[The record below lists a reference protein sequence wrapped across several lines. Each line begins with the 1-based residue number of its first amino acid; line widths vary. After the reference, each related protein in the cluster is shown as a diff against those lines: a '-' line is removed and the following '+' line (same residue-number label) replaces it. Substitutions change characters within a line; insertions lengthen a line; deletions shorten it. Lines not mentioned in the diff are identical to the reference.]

1 MSGLRTLYCAEPDQ
15 ATLLDELLAW
25 RQDASPMGALAL
37 LPETEKE
44 RLPQLQ
50 AICRASGLDLV
61 GALFPAIVEG
71 GQFHRQGILLLPFA
85 EMPGTALLSNLPNDA
100 NTAAAQIANVVEPML
115 DGSSYTLFLIFDA
128 MVPNIA
134 SILDALYLLLADRVA
149 YAGVN
154 AGSESFQPIPC
165 LFDENRV
172 VTDGVLCLLLPG
184 RQGAAIDHGYLAP
197 KEIITATS
205 TVGNHILS
213 IDWRPA
219 FEVYQEQVRHLYH
232 VDLTAENFYE
242 YASHFPLGMVLANNE
257 LLVRIPVVLAED
269 GSLFCVG
276 EVPANAM
283 LTLLYAPQVDSVRSV
298 NRLNLILQKDFGSLG
313 NRDLLLFYCAGR
325 RLHLGDDAPKELQLL
340 AKATGATHVVGAL
353 SLGEIGSLNNWG
365 YPLFH
370 NATLVCRPWGEH
382 GT

>member
-1 MSGLRTLYCAEPDQ
+1 MNELCTLFCPELDQ
-15 ATLLDELLAW
+15 ATLLDALLAW
-25 RQDASPMGALAL
+25 RQELSPEGALAL
-37 LPETEKE
+37 LPEAEKD

-50 AICRASGLDLV
+50 AMCRASGLDLV

-71 GQFHRQGILLLPFA
+71 GQFHRQGMLLLPFA
-85 EMPGTALLSNLPNDA
+85 EMPRTTLLANLPADA
-100 NTAAAQIANVVEPML
+100 NAAAAQIANAVEPML
-115 DGSSYTLFLIFDA
+115 DGNGYTLFLIFDA
-128 MVPNIA
+128 MLPNIA
-134 SILDALYLLLADRVA
+134 SIIDALYLLLADRVA
-149 YAGVN
+149 YAGAN
-154 AGSESFQPIPC
+154 AGSETFQSIPC
-165 LFDENRV
+165 LFDDNRI

-184 RQGAAIDHGYLAP
+184 KQGAAIDHGYLAP

-205 TVGNHILS
+205 AVGNHIMS

-219 FEVYQEQVRHLYH
+219 FEVYREQVRQLYQ

-242 YASHFPLGMVLANNE
+242 YASHFPLGIVLANNE

-298 NRLNLILQKDFGSLG
+298 NRLHQVLQKDFGPLG

-325 RLHLGDDAPKELQLL
+325 RLHLGDDALKELRYLGE
-340 AKATGATHVVGAL
+340 ATGVQNVVGAL
-353 SLGEIGSLNNWG
+353 SLGEVGSLSNWG

>member
-1 MSGLRTLYCAEPDQ
+1 MSGLRTLYCPETDL
-15 ATLLDELLAW
+15 ATLLDELLEW
-25 RQDASPMGALAL
+25 RREESPMGALAL
-37 LPETEKE
+37 LPESEKE

-50 AICRASGLDLV
+50 AMCRANGLDLV
-61 GALFPAIVEG
+61 GALFPAIIAG
-71 GQFHRQGILLLPFA
+71 GQFHRQGMLLLPFD
-85 EMPGTALLSNLPNDA
+85 EMPHTALLPLLPSDA
-100 NTAAAQIANVVEPML
+100 NAAAAQIANAVEPLL
-115 DGSSYTLFLIFDA
+115 DGNSYTLFLIFDG
-128 MVPNIA
+128 MLPNIA
-134 SILDALYLLLADRVA
+134 SILDALYLLLADRLA

-154 AGSESFQPIPC
+154 AGSETFESMHC
-165 LFDENRV
+165 LFDDCRIV
-172 VTDGVLCLLLPG
+172 SDGVLCLLLPG
-184 RQGAAIDHGYLAP
+184 KQGAAIDHGYLAP

-232 VDLTAENFYE
+232 LDLTADNFYE
-242 YASHFPLGMVLANNE
+242 YASHFPLGIVLANNE

-276 EVPANAM
+276 EIPSNSM

-298 NRLNLILQKDFGSLG
+298 NRLEHILQKDFGPLG
-313 NRDLLLFYCAGR
+313 SRDLLLFYCAGR
-325 RLHLGDDAPKELQLL
+325 RLHLGDDALKELHLL
-340 AKATGATHVVGAL
+340 GEATRAANVIGAL
-353 SLGEIGSLNNWG
+353 SLGEIGSLSNWG